1 MYRRFLNN
9 NDYLGIITPEAIAQI
24 TRGDNERFIQ
34 AEESAEISIVEYL
47 SENYE
52 IERELNKGKYIAEY
66 DRQICYPCRAHVYY
80 QGKIHEVIK
89 AIGGYKAPAD
99 VEYWDEIIDI
109 NIDTE
114 NLLRYS
120 QFETYRTGD
129 TVQYNDSGYICLHD
143 NGYKFENIRIP
154 MVHGWIEA
162 ETYVWQPIDYN
173 QWEIVSFEGNYYTL
187 LSQDYFDNNLTPME
201 SNNWGAIADYS
212 KEYNEYELSEHEY
225 VVYKDKVYY
234 PEIDVNADTP
244 TIGYNISQA
253 DPRNYNL
260 KKTHD
265 TPCHL

>member
-9 NDYLGIITPEAIAQI
+9 NDYLGIITPEALAQI

-187 LSQDYFDNNLTPME
+187 LSQTISTTILPPWRVITGAPLPIIARSTTSTSYQNTSMLFTRIKFITRKLTLTLTPRLLGTI
-201 SNNWGAIADYS
+201 SPRLI
-212 KEYNEYELSEHEY
+212 L
-225 VVYKDKVYY
+225 
-234 PEIDVNADTP
+234 EIT
-244 TIGYNISQA
+244 T
-253 DPRNYNL
+253 
-260 KKTHD
+260 
-265 TPCHL
+265 